1 MMPDNAMQPPFIKGK
16 IVVFIGIKSFYVKI
30 TVVTLRND
38 CGIPLNS
45 TVGGL
50 DACIFCRLLHVAIIT
65 VSFFYYFYPVS
76 TASFL
81 SPSLHYLL
89 LAIIAIIILFE
100 IVRLRC
106 KWALWGQRK
115 RERRGIS
122 SFSWTIIS
130 LFLVLLLAPGIAIR
144 YSNYCFLFSC

>member
-1 MMPDNAMQPPFIKGK
+1 M
-16 IVVFIGIKSFYVKI
+16 
-30 TVVTLRND
+30 
-38 CGIPLNS
+38 
-45 TVGGL
+45 
-50 DACIFCRLLHVAIIT
+50 
-65 VSFFYYFYPVS
+65 
-76 TASFL
+76 

-130 LFLVLLLAPGIAIR
+130 LFLVLLLAPGKQYAIPIIV
-144 YSNYCFLFSC
+144 SCFLVDPLFGELRRTRLDTTWIFFWV